1 MHCRLPENQSCKKVC
16 CKSCCIAASARA
28 EASGTPAPHSIRS
41 NAKTVRTASASR
53 PPAPEPSLGPHVT
66 PPMSLQ
72 HDSSSHPGA
81 GSAPSQSGASTLD
94 SSKHHMQL
102 GNTSP
107 LLLPT
112 STAASSSSQEASA
125 GPDPTSLTT
134 TRSSEPSPHVRSGQH
149 GQPVRLWKD
158 MPLDWLSARQQV
170 HSKWQSEGVQRKEN
184 LQEAQQQRQRS
195 LSLLCWTKVCA

>member
-1 MHCRLPENQSCKKVC
+1 M
-16 CKSCCIAASARA
+16 
-28 EASGTPAPHSIRS
+28 
-41 NAKTVRTASASR
+41 
-53 PPAPEPSLGPHVT
+53 
-66 PPMSLQ
+66 
-72 HDSSSHPGA
+72 
-81 GSAPSQSGASTLD
+81 
-94 SSKHHMQL
+94 SSKHRTQL

-107 LLLPT
+107 SSLPT

-134 TRSSEPSPHVRSGQH
+134 TRSSEPSPQVHSGQH

-195 LSLLCWTKVCA
+195 LSLLCWTKRDTEAVELSPVVVHTYPAFRITDHNDIFQLLCPSQSPDKAYVQVYDPRKN